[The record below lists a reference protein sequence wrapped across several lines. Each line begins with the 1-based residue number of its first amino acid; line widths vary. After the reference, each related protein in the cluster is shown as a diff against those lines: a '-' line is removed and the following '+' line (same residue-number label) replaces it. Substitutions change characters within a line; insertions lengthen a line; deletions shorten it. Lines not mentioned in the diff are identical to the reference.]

1 MKKKN
6 NKGFLLVETL
16 LVATFAA
23 STMLFI
29 FVQLR
34 RITTEYNRSF
44 SYNTVEGIY
53 ATNQINDYILNNGYE
68 KIAEYMTNRIEGD
81 VTVTPEPY
89 VILYDGNSCSSVYL
103 DEVDYCNHLMSLLN
117 VKMVVMTYADLSFKD
132 FRKNID
138 SYDVFDNNLKR
149 FIKYI
154 KYDVGDSELSKRRTI
169 VSFKDDTYA
178 SLKVYRRD

>member
-23 STMLFI
+23 STMLSI
-29 FVQLR
+29 YVQFR
-34 RITTEYNRSF
+34 RINTEYSRSF
-44 SYNTVEGIY
+44 SYNTVEGLY
-53 ATNQINDYILNNGYE
+53 ATNQINDYILDNGFE
-68 KIAEYMTNRIEGD
+68 RIAEYMTNRIEGD
-81 VTVTPEPY
+81 VTITPEPY

-103 DEVDYCNHLMSLLN
+103 DEVDYCSHLMSSLN
-117 VKMVVMTYADLSFKD
+117 VKMVVMTYADLSFKN
-132 FRKNID
+132 FRDELD

-154 KYDVGDSELSKRRTI
+154 KFDTGDAELSRRRTI
-169 VSFKDDTYA
+169 VEFNDGTYA
-178 SLKVYRRD
+178 SLKIYRRD